1 MVLEIADFR
10 VPADRADDFPAAV
23 QRGLVFVAG
32 TPGFH
37 HARLTR
43 SIETPTRFVLLI
55 EWETVEAHTVAFR
68 GSEDFA
74 KWRAE
79 IGPFFDGAPTVEHG
93 ETVVS
98 FPG

>member
-10 VPADRADDFPAAV
+10 VLADRADDFAAAAERGLAYAAV
-23 QRGLVFVAG
+23 

-37 HARLTR
+37 SARLTR

-68 GSEDFA
+68 GSENYA

-79 IGPFFDGAPTVEHG
+79 VGPFFDGAATVEHG
-93 ETVVS
+93 ETVVTVPS
-98 FPG
+98 